1 MPTKRPPLPNPT
13 LQAMKEEALLEG
25 LPPEPCY
32 WCNIPIQ
39 NPDFW
44 PTCGRTV
51 CLANTNRWFL
61 QRLKELP
68 DKPKPDFF
76 NLQMLNFVQS
86 LAKGIPGSSTK
97 LEWVIPP
104 AARTRPLGILEGDR
118 QRFMTWCLEVYSG
131 KVPSES
137 LPEYLRYQIENR
149 INRSKLEAETKRGIK
164 GFHRAELV
172 KERDRIRKKKA
183 IGIGS

>member
-1 MPTKRPPLPNPT
+1 MTRKRPLPNPT
-13 LQAMKEEALLEG
+13 LKAMQEENLLNS

-32 WCNIPIQ
+32 WCGIPIQ

-51 CLANTNRWFL
+51 CLTNSNRWFL
-61 QRLKELP
+61 QKLKALP
-68 DKPKPDFF
+68 PRPEPDFF
-76 NLQMLNFVQS
+76 NLQMLTFVQS
-86 LAKGIPGSSTK
+86 LAKGVKGSKK

-104 AARTRPLGILEGDR
+104 AARTRPLGILVGDR
-118 QRFMTWCLEVYSG
+118 QKFMTWCLEIYG
-131 KVPSES
+131 GLAPSQP
-137 LPEYLRYQIENR
+137 LPEYLRYQIEQR
-149 INRSKLEAETKRGIK
+149 IHRSQLDEEAKRSIQ

-172 KERDRIRKKKA
+172 RERDRIRKKKA